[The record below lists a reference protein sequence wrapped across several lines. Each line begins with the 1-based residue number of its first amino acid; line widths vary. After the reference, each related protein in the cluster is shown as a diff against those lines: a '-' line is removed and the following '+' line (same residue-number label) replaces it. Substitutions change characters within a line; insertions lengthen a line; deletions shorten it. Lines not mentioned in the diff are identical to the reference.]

1 MRNIVKICFAVF
13 LYAAITAPCIAQ
25 EVTAVPTTTTESSFH
40 ALDYV
45 ALFGY
50 MGVVVVIGV
59 YFSRRETTTDDYF
72 LAGRRVPW
80 WAATLGN
87 LTIHSLEKRGT

>member
-13 LYAAITAPCIAQ
+13 LYAAITTPCIAQ

-50 MGVVVVIGV
+50 MGVVVVIG
-59 YFSRRETTTDDYF
+59 
-72 LAGRRVPW
+72 AGRSGDRQRLAVRSSP
-80 WAATLGN
+80 LIPSEVDSRE
-87 LTIHSLEKRGT
+87 LSSP